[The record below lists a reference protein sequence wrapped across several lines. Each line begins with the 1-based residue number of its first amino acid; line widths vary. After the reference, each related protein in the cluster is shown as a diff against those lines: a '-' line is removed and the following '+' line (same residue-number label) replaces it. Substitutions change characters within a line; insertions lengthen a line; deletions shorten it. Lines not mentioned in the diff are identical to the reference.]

1 MKLSKSV
8 MFGAAACLLSTSARL
23 RRQETCSR
31 CRNTTIRSRPAR
43 SAALGGRVHVA
54 RRRPVVDEHQSG
66 RVGHVHEL
74 RFRDQPIADMEQHA
88 KHLSGHEKR
97 LLENALHTG
106 QSGHGVQP
114 VPGQRNADELHA
126 RRRLLETS
134 RLQHD
139 FGRLRTG
146 DRQIDH
152 GRAGRIHER
161 RPPLVAGPPR
171 QRSLPAFP
179 TRGRRPVGRH
189 SGIPDGDTRPDE
201 RRAGQ

>member
-1 MKLSKSV
+1 
-8 MFGAAACLLSTSARL
+8 
-23 RRQETCSR
+23 
-31 CRNTTIRSRPAR
+31 
-43 SAALGGRVHVA
+43 
-54 RRRPVVDEHQSG
+54 
-66 RVGHVHEL
+66 
-74 RFRDQPIADMEQHA
+74 MEQHA

-126 RRRLLETS
+126 RRRLLETG

-201 RRAGQ
+201 RRAGQYPIHRGEQPGHRLADQSVDAQRQQGKHRRVQHIGRLQHPEHPLSGIHHRHSGHSLRKHTTTTRFRSTE